1 MIRLFSPPIFDDIE
15 KTSKAKTLYLLIL
28 CSLGIIFI
36 SLLLF
41 SILIP
46 DNFYRWLFS
55 FIAICVFSIIT
66 LIINK
71 KGFIKTA
78 SILFISFILLVLIS
92 MAWSAGGMRA
102 NAIQDLP
109 LIIILASLVLGWRS
123 AIITGIVISI
133 LTFGFVLAEH
143 FGVLPANVVYH
154 NSMSLWINTVM
165 CIGLL
170 GLLQYI
176 STSKLNKALKRAQEE
191 LQKSTQ
197 YKKDLLEAEWKF
209 KALFEKGPIGVAY
222 HEMIYDDSG
231 KPIDY
236 RFLDANENY
245 IELTGVNPHN
255 KTVLEAFP
263 GIENDPFDWI
273 GTFGKVAKTG
283 ETIHFEQ
290 YLELNNRW
298 YNCVGYQYKPD
309 HFVAAFTEITERKQA
324 EELLIK
330 SREQIKLNEQRLAL
344 ALQATSDAIW
354 QWDYITGK
362 TYYSEQWYNMLGYEN
377 QAFEMNFE
385 TFKKLCH
392 PDDFENTV
400 IQINSVLQNQ
410 KAKGYSAEFRM
421 LHKNGNWIWILGRG
435 NVVKRDAD
443 LNPVEL
449 TGTNSDITERKVF
462 EAALEE
468 SENRLA
474 RGEKVAKVGN
484 WKLLLDSK
492 YMYSSI
498 GARLIYGVDEEG
510 LTLENV
516 QHIPL
521 PEYRPILNKA
531 LNDLITHGIP
541 YNVEFKIKRPND
553 GEIIDIHSIA
563 EYDKENNVI
572 FGVVHDITDHKR
584 YEDEIKRSKILLE
597 QTFEQ
602 SPVPMLLVSMPDMI
616 IRLINPAGKNFL
628 GIEDEPSYINTPL
641 IDYKASF
648 SDFDMEGNLGTIEK
662 LPLARSL
669 MGIKTTNEERYI
681 IRKDGSI
688 KYELVS
694 GSPIYDDKGQII
706 AGYLIMIDIT
716 DRKHA
721 EILLKEKNADIEAQN
736 EEYQQLNE
744 ELGQT
749 NIELQ
754 RAKEKAEQSES
765 KFNFISEYS
774 DDVIWTMNWET
785 GKFNFVSKSLQKLR
799 GYTPEEARNET
810 MADVLTPESLKKISI
825 KLHQAI
831 TERNPSDKNPVKMI
845 IEADQIHKNGSIVPT
860 EISGTI
866 VFDDNGNA
874 KEIIG
879 ITRNITERKN
889 AEKELKDSE
898 ELFRNLIY
906 YAPFPIVLAEFD
918 ATYVVVNKAFCETN
932 KLTENEAIGKT
943 SFEVG
948 FKVDEYNIQKIENEL
963 KQKGAIEGLEIQITN
978 REGKLM
984 DYLYSSSIIQ
994 WKGKSLFLNIT
1005 IDITER
1011 KIAEREIER
1020 YKNHLEILVKERTE
1034 ELTAATEELT
1044 AANEELTSTNE
1055 EIISQK
1061 LEIEAALIALNKAQ
1075 DKLIHAEK
1083 MSSLGILSAGI
1094 AHEINNPLNFIHGGI
1109 LGIENY
1115 FEDNLKN
1122 DIDTVAPLFDAIH
1135 VGINRASEIVSSLSH
1150 YSRSDELPKTN
1161 CNIHSIIDNCLVM
1174 LQNQLKNKVEIIKEY
1189 SIPEHVVFGNE
1200 GKLHQ
1205 AFLNILA
1212 NAEHAIE
1219 NTGTILIKS
1228 EIKNKTIII
1237 TCKDS
1242 GEGIDKENM
1251 TKIFDPFFTTK
1262 ETGKGTGLGLSITY
1276 NIIKEHNGTITYESE
1291 IGKGTKAIITLPIS

>member
-28 CSLGIIFI
+28 SSLGIIFI

-55 FIAICVFSIIT
+55 FIAICIFSIIT

-123 AIITGIVISI
+123 AIITGIVVSI

-143 FGVLPANVVYH
+143 FGVLPANVVNH
-154 NSMSLWINTVM
+154 NAMSLWVNLIM
-165 CIGLL
+165 CFGLL
-170 GLLQYI
+170 GLLQYL
-176 STSKLNKALKRAQEE
+176 SMSKLNKALKRAQEE
-191 LQKSTQ
+191 LLKSTQ
-197 YKKDLLEAEWKF
+197 YKNDLLEAEWKF

-236 RFLDANENY
+236 RFLDANDNY
-245 IELTGVNPHN
+245 LELTGVNPRN

-290 YLELNNRW
+290 YLEFNNRW
-298 YNCVGYQYKPD
+298 YDCVGYQYKPD

-324 EELLIK
+324 VELLIK
-330 SREQIKLNEQRLAL
+330 SQEQVKLNEQRLTL
-344 ALQATSDAIW
+344 ALEATSDAIW
-354 QWDYITGK
+354 QWNYITGE
-362 TYYSEQWYNMLGYEN
+362 TYYSSQWYNMLGYEN
-377 QAFEMNFE
+377 QAFDMSFD
-385 TFKKLCH
+385 TFKTLCH
-392 PDDFENTV
+392 PDDFENTI
-400 IQINSVLQNQ
+400 IQINSILQNQ

-421 LHKNGNWIWILGRG
+421 LHKNGHWIWILGRG

-443 LNPVEL
+443 LNPLEL
-449 TGTNSDITERKVF
+449 SGTNSDITERKVF

-484 WKLLLDSK
+484 WKLLLNTK

-498 GARLIYGVDEEG
+498 GARLIYGVDDDG

-516 QHIPL
+516 QQIPL

-531 LNDLITHGIP
+531 LTDLITLGIP
-541 YNVEFKIKRPND
+541 YNVEFKIKRPID
-553 GEIIDIHSIA
+553 GVILDIHSIA

-572 FGVVHDITDHKR
+572 FGVVHDIT
-584 YEDEIKRSKILLE
+584 
-597 QTFEQ
+597 
-602 SPVPMLLVSMPDMI
+602 
-616 IRLINPAGKNFL
+616 
-628 GIEDEPSYINTPL
+628 
-641 IDYKASF
+641 
-648 SDFDMEGNLGTIEK
+648 
-662 LPLARSL
+662 AR
-669 MGIKTTNEERYI
+669 K
-681 IRKDGSI
+681 
-688 KYELVS
+688 
-694 GSPIYDDKGQII
+694 Q
-706 AGYLIMIDIT
+706 
-716 DRKHA
+716 A
-721 EILLKEKNADIEAQN
+721 EILLKEKNEDIEAQN

-754 RAKEKAEQSES
+754 RAKEKAEQSEN

-785 GKFNFVSKSLQKLR
+785 GKFNFVSKSLEKLR

-810 MADVLTPESLKKISI
+810 MADVLTPESLKKISLQ
-825 KLHQAI
+825 LHQAI
-831 TERNPSDKNPVKMI
+831 TERNPNDKNPVKMI
-845 IEADQIHKNGSIVPT
+845 IEADQIHKNGTIVPT

-879 ITRNITERKN
+879 ITRNITDRKN

-906 YAPFPIVLAEFD
+906 YAPFPIVLGEFD
-918 ATYVVVNKAFCETN
+918 TTYVVVNKAFCETN

-948 FKVDEYNIQKIENEL
+948 FKVDDYNIQKIENEL

-978 REGKLM
+978 REGKLV

-1011 KIAEREIER
+1011 KVAEREIER
-1020 YKNHLEILVKERTE
+1020 YKNHLEVLVKERTE

-1061 LEIEAALIALNKAQ
+1061 LEIESALIALNKAQ

-1122 DIDTVAPLFDAIH
+1122 EIENVAPLFNAIH
-1135 VGINRASEIVSSLSH
+1135 IGINRTSEIVSSLSH
-1150 YSRSDELPKTN
+1150 YSRSDDLPRTN
-1161 CNIHSIIDNCLVM
+1161 CNIHSIIDNCLIM
-1174 LQNQLKNKVEIIKEY
+1174 LQNQLKNKVEIIKDY
-1189 SIPEHVVFGNE
+1189 SQSEHIVFGNE

-1205 AFLNILA
+1205 AFLNIIA

-1219 NTGTILIKS
+1219 NTGSIIIKS

-1251 TKIFDPFFTTK
+1251 SKIFDPFFTTK

-1276 NIIKEHNGTITYESE
+1276 NIIKEHNGTIAYESE